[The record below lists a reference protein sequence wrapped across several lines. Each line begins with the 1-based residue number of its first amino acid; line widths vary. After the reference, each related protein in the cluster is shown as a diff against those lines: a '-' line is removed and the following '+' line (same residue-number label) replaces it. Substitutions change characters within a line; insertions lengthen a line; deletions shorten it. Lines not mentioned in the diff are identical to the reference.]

1 MVQKL
6 LKPGGAAMIVVG
18 NSLLQGIELRIDEHF
33 GAIGEL
39 VGLTCED
46 IHVVREKR
54 VGSSIVNTGARED
67 SGAPV
72 RLYDAAT
79 VLRRSG

>member
-1 MVQKL
+1 MH
-6 LKPGGAAMIVVG
+6 G
-18 NSLLQGIELRIDEHF
+18 
-33 GAIGEL
+33 L
-39 VGLTCED
+39 VCED

-67 SGAPV
+67 AGKPV

-79 VLRRSG
+79 VLRKPN